1 MLANIH
7 ACGTNMIDL
16 YFSPT
21 PNGLKARLFLEEA
34 QLDYRVVPVRLS
46 RGEQF
51 SAEFLAISPNN
62 KIPAIVD
69 HAPVGG
75 GAPLAMFESG
85 AIMLYLAEKIGRF
98 IPADPRAR
106 AEVLQW
112 LIWQMSGLGPMAGQA
127 GYFRVYAPQPVE
139 AAIDRYTSEL
149 HRLYR
154 VLDRRLDGREFVAT
168 DEYTIADIACYPWIV
183 PHAPHGQDLAE
194 FPHLRRWFEAIG
206 RRPAVLRTY
215 DGVEDVYSGKP
226 ALTDEQRRVLFGRDA
241 QAPAGAM

>member
-1 MLANIH
+1 
-7 ACGTNMIDL
+7 MIDL